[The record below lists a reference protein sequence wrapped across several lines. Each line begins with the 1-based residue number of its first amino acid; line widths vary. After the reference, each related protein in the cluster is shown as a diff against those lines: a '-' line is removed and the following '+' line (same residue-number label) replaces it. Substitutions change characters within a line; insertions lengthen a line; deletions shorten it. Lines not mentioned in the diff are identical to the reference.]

1 MALPSV
7 LALTLSPLWP
17 AWCAFATLLTPHFWL
32 GVAAAVLLVRAA
44 EARART
50 RAARSAAVPV
60 LAECTPPTLKQLKLS
75 ASLGDVPSWV
85 SYPDFER
92 TNWINQ
98 LLKKMWPFIG
108 VRAHARTRARA
119 RGCTRACLRAHGGRV
134 RVLGGCCLRS

>member
-108 VRAHARTRARA
+108 ESAHARARA
-119 RGCTRACLRAHGGRV
+119 RVHAGLLAGASRKGARAGRM
-134 RVLGGCCLRS
+134 LPSLLN